1 MGANFSTEYEATGP
15 AMNKGLIVPSSGS
28 SANTGRGIVS
38 DGSSAN
44 TSRDIV
50 SNESSVNKGRV
61 IAYHSSSKWK
71 IHFEASKLTSNLM
84 VIDFTASWCGPCRYM
99 EPAMNEFATKYTDV
113 EFIKI
118 DIDELEDVAQ
128 EFEVHVLPTFLL
140 IKKGKEV
147 DKLVGANKEELGK
160 KIEKHRV

>member
-1 MGANFSTEYEATGP
+1 MGANISTGYDATGS

-28 SANTGRGIVS
+28 SANLSRG
-38 DGSSAN
+38 
-44 TSRDIV
+44 IV

-71 IHFEASKLTSNLM
+71 IHFEGSKLTSNLM

-99 EPAMNEFATKYTDV
+99 EPAMNEFAAKYTDV

-128 EFEVHVLPTFLL
+128 EFAVHVLPTFLL

-147 DKLVGANKEELGK
+147 DKLVGANKEELRK